1 MIEYFGHGFLPKK
14 LLLWCLVM
22 IIISEFQL
30 WCTPKADSCWS
41 WSGLRT
47 SFAVLSAQEISI
59 FTFSHPLDIKWG
71 TLLYPKTAVAPQWAP
86 ESFPGW
92 VQSSHWSVACVVFC
106 FFPLCPKSVNSPCPH
121 RRCRGLSLLFIWGLC
136 CLNVLAS
143 RASPNSVMLS
153 LNCLP
158 CFNSFSRADLQLSNS
173 YNNLEQTAAGGSSLQ
188 CSVQLC

>member
-22 IIISEFQL
+22 IIISKFQL

-41 WSGLRT
+41 CSGLRT
-47 SFAVLSAQEISI
+47 SFAVLSPQNISI
-59 FTFSHPLDIKWG
+59 CTSSYPLGIKWG

-92 VQSSHWSVACVVFC
+92 VQWSHWSVACVVFC

-121 RRCRGLSLLFIWGLC
+121 QEVQGAEPAVHLRPLLFECSCIQ
-136 CLNVLAS
+136 
-143 RASPNSVMLS
+143 S
-153 LNCLP
+153 LTQVSHVELEFCLP
-158 CFNSFSRADLQLSNS
+158 RFNSFSRADLQLSNS
-173 YNNLEQTAAGGSSLQ
+173 
-188 CSVQLC
+188 